1 MARSKPS
8 ALDALRKLREQRAL
22 LDSEE
27 ARLRQ
32 EAASELGKLLIEC
45 GAETIEPVQLR
56 QVVRAAMTLGI
67 EETLKRIAPA

>member
-67 EETLKRIAPA
+67 EETLKRFAPA